1 MTQLRFKIKKGD
13 LIQVTS
19 GKNKGRRGIVQK
31 VILAE
36 ARVIVEGVNQV
47 TRHIRPSQQ
56 NPSGSITKTLPIH
69 ISNVAAVDPSTD
81 APSKVGFKINPD
93 GSKVRIFKKSGQ
105 PV

>member
-13 LIQVTS
+13 LVQVTT
-19 GKNKGRRGIVQK
+19 GKNKGRRGKVQK
-31 VILAE
+31 VLLDE
-36 ARVIVEGVNQV
+36 ARVIVEGINQV

-69 ISNVAAVDPSTD
+69 ISNVAVLDPSTD
-81 APSKVGFKINPD
+81 APAKVGFKVNPD
-93 GSKVRIFKKSGQ
+93 GTKIRIFKKSGQ

>member
-1 MTQLRFKIKKGD
+1 MTQIRFKVKKGD
-13 LIQVTS
+13 LVEVIT

-31 VILAE
+31 VLLSD
-36 ARVIVEGVNQV
+36 ARVVVEGVNQV

-69 ISNVAAVDPSTD
+69 ISNVAVVDPSLD
-81 APSKVGFKINPD
+81 APAKVGYKVNQDGTKI
-93 GSKVRIFKKSGQ
+93 RIFKKSGQ

>member
-13 LIQVTS
+13 LVQVTT
-19 GKNKGRRGIVQK
+19 GKNKGLRGTVQK
-31 VILAE
+31 VLLSE
-36 ARVIVEGVNQV
+36 ARVIVEGINQV

-69 ISNVAAVDPSTD
+69 ISNVSVLDPSTD
-81 APSKVGFKINPD
+81 APSKVGFKVNPD
-93 GSKVRIFKKSGQ
+93 GTKIRIFKKSGQ